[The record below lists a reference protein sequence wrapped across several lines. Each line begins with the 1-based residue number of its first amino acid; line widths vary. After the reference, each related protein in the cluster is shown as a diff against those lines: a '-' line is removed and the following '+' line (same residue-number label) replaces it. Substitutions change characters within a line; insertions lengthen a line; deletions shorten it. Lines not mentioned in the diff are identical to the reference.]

1 MCIICVDITK
11 NKLTSVEARRNL
23 GEMHEALAKDHVLDL
38 LHLIWQ
44 KEDEEFQEEYDVYL
58 EDQNIIASD

>member
-23 GEMHEALAKDHVLDL
+23 GEVHESLAKDHVLEL
-38 LHLIWQ
+38 LQLIWQ

-58 EDQNIIASD
+58 EDQNVVVSD